1 MGGQTKENNLLHYIL
16 KFAGDEKKHYVR
28 SIIFALIGVVFSMLP
43 FLLMGDMVKK
53 LFEGERDFNAYL
65 LEGILMAICWILRI
79 VFHTLSTNTSHRTTF
94 RLIGN
99 VREMLCDKLARL
111 PLGTVL
117 DMPSGALKNIMVE
130 RVDSIEPTLAHV
142 VPEFTSNIAA
152 PVFMFIYLLTI
163 DWRMALISLATL
175 PVALG
180 CMMMMFKDYE
190 VNFKRTQDTTKVLN
204 ETAVEYINGI
214 EVIKAFG
221 KTESSYQKFADAA
234 KDNANSFIDWMRGC
248 IVPFSLAMVVA
259 PATMLAV
266 LPLGALFTLHASL
279 SLADFALVI
288 ILSMGLVTPFIT
300 IMGYNDDIGKATSI
314 FGEIDF
320 CLELPELV
328 RPKSSK
334 EGPGRYDIVLSDVRF
349 GYGEKEVL
357 HGINLVIPEGKV
369 TALVGP
375 SGSGKSTIAKLIA
388 SLWDVGSGSITIGGT
403 DIRDMTLTDY
413 NAQVAYVSQ
422 DTFLFDRTV
431 RENIRMGNPSA
442 TDAEVEQAA
451 RDSGCYDFI
460 MELENGFDTMVGGS
474 GAHLSGGERQRIS
487 IARAMMKNAP
497 ILILDEATAYTDPEN
512 EAVIQKAVSSLAAGR
527 TMSGERR
534 LCDDRSGSGDKTLI
548 VIAHR
553 LSTITCSDQ
562 IVVVR
567 ESALYKKMWEAH
579 IYATDTE
586 EGGVA

>member
-16 KFAGDEKKHYVR
+16 KFAGDEKKYYVR
-28 SIIFALIGVVFSMLP
+28 SILFALIGVVFSMLP

-53 LFEGERDFNAYL
+53 LLEGERNFNAYL
-65 LEGILMAICWILRI
+65 LEGILMALCWILRI

-117 DMPSGALKNIMVE
+117 DMPSGALKNIIVE

-175 PVALG
+175 PLAFG
-180 CMMMMFKDYE
+180 CMLMMFKDYE

-266 LPLGALFTLHASL
+266 LPLGALFTLHGSL
-279 SLADFALVI
+279 ALADFALVI

-300 IMGYNDDIGKATSI
+300 IIGYNDDIGKATSI

-320 CLELPELV
+320 
-328 RPKSSK
+328 
-334 EGPGRYDIVLSDVRF
+334 
-349 GYGEKEVL
+349 
-357 HGINLVIPEGKV
+357 
-369 TALVGP
+369 
-375 SGSGKSTIAKLIA
+375 
-388 SLWDVGSGSITIGGT
+388 
-403 DIRDMTLTDY
+403 
-413 NAQVAYVSQ
+413 
-422 DTFLFDRTV
+422 
-431 RENIRMGNPSA
+431 
-442 TDAEVEQAA
+442 
-451 RDSGCYDFI
+451 
-460 MELENGFDTMVGGS
+460 
-474 GAHLSGGERQRIS
+474 
-487 IARAMMKNAP
+487 
-497 ILILDEATAYTDPEN
+497 
-512 EAVIQKAVSSLAAGR
+512 
-527 TMSGERR
+527 
-534 LCDDRSGSGDKTLI
+534 
-548 VIAHR
+548 
-553 LSTITCSDQ
+553 
-562 IVVVR
+562 
-567 ESALYKKMWEAH
+567 
-579 IYATDTE
+579 
-586 EGGVA
+586 